1 MMQNQQIPMVGSQ
14 TVLPPAN
21 NNTFSLA
28 NVFGVFLTLSFCLL
42 TQPFGSLLYAKPA
55 GVFGR
60 IVFFFWRLNPLAC
73 LAEAVLIL
81 YGLLDAIWTAI
92 RNLHGAPTTRV
103 GFGESMHIAAT
114 AILLLRGHGRL
125 PEHWRA
131 ITVEDT
137 EQSSGPGPTTG
148 IDEQDQGEPPPAY
161 KPHPQPSSAEGS
173 RADEVSISSRREDEV
188 SGSLETGSSDEVNG
202 FNHIAQDAN
211 DARSTLRQGA
221 NGPNTPEP
229 YTDYPS
235 SSRNPSEYF
244 PN

>member
-1 MMQNQQIPMVGSQ
+1 MQNQQIPMVGSQ

-81 YGLLDAIWTAI
+81 YGLLDAIWMAI

-103 GFGESMHIAAT
+103 GFGESMHITAT

-125 PEHWRA
+125 P
-131 ITVEDT
+131 
-137 EQSSGPGPTTG
+137 
-148 IDEQDQGEPPPAY
+148 
-161 KPHPQPSSAEGS
+161 
-173 RADEVSISSRREDEV
+173 
-188 SGSLETGSSDEVNG
+188 
-202 FNHIAQDAN
+202 
-211 DARSTLRQGA
+211 
-221 NGPNTPEP
+221 
-229 YTDYPS
+229 
-235 SSRNPSEYF
+235 
-244 PN
+244 